1 MIKIHLE
8 YFMRL
13 MIKKTN
19 IYGREKYLSGEYSP
33 QLLISDI
40 RLTHNPSSPR
50 DGSF

>member
-13 MIKKTN
+13 MIKETN

-33 QLLISDI
+33 
-40 RLTHNPSSPR
+40 
-50 DGSF
+50 